1 MYNPTPSAVDYLY
14 NRRYG
19 FSCAAIIL
27 AEIAIHH
34 LDESTIRYF
43 GEKKAKTIENF
54 LRIIAYQGITELI
67 SRAKNSKSDSQTF
80 AKCLVLALC
89 EAVDY
94 FYNNNVR
101 FKKIANKIGLGGFAK
116 TLTVQNLVSAG
127 VLYYIMDK
135 IV

>member
-43 GEKKAKTIENF
+43 GEKKQKR
-54 LRIIAYQGITELI
+54 LKI
-67 SRAKNSKSDSQTF
+67 SY
-80 AKCLVLALC
+80 
-89 EAVDY
+89 E
-94 FYNNNVR
+94 
-101 FKKIANKIGLGGFAK
+101 
-116 TLTVQNLVSAG
+116 
-127 VLYYIMDK
+127 
-135 IV
+135 